1 VWVNDVKNPIAAC
14 LCLVLLEGC
23 VVVPIPVRELIEGAR
38 LGAAE
43 FSSATDKE
51 REVGVKKVDVR
62 SVCIELNPLVSD
74 EEVLPALRGRM
85 EKYGV
90 ASRVFDAGTE
100 PSDCSAV
107 LSYAAS
113 RTWEKVW
120 AAGDESRPYLDSAF
134 LTLRQG
140 GKILATGAY
149 PAGGKGPGRKSATG
163 VKISYAVDQLL
174 TGN

>member
-1 VWVNDVKNPIAAC
+1 MRVFVAAG
-14 LCLVLLEGC
+14 LFLSLLGGC
-23 VVVPIPVRELIEGAR
+23 VVVPIPVRELVEGAR

-43 FSSATDKE
+43 IASATDKE
-51 REVGVKKVDVR
+51 REPGVKRIDIR
-62 SVCIELNPLVSD
+62 SVCIEFNPQVGD
-74 EEVLPALRGRM
+74 EAVLPALRARM

-100 PSDCSAV
+100 PPDCNAI

-120 AAGDESRPYLDSAF
+120 SADSETRPYLDSAF
-134 LTLRQG
+134 LSLRRS

-149 PAGGKGPGRKSATG
+149 PGGGKGPGRKSSTG

>member
-1 VWVNDVKNPIAAC
+1 MKTPIAAC

-23 VVVPIPVRELIEGAR
+23 VIVPIPVRELVEGAR

-43 FSSATDKE
+43 LSSAADKE

-62 SVCIELNPLVSD
+62 SVCIELNPQVGD
-74 EEVLPALRGRM
+74 EEVLVALRGRM

-90 ASRVFDAGTE
+90 ASRVFEAGTA
-100 PSDCSAV
+100 PSDCNAV
-107 LSYAAS
+107 LSYTAS

-134 LTLRQG
+134 LSLRRG

-149 PAGGKGPGRKSATG
+149 AAGGKGPGRKSATG